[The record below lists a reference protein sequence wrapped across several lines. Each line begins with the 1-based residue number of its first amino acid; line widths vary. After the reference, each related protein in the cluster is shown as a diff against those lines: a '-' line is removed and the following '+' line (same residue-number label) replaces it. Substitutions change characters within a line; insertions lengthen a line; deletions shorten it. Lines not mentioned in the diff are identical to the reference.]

1 MTEDQVF
8 EAIFKAKKYAKS
20 LWNRIIVTT
29 GAGVSVS
36 AGIPDFRS
44 ENGLYSLLKL
54 KYPNVLLK
62 GQELF
67 DASLFK
73 TAEKKEYQAILT

>member
-1 MTEDQVF
+1 M
-8 EAIFKAKKYAKS
+8 
-20 LWNRIIVTT
+20 TT

-36 AGIPDFRS
+36 SGIPDFRS
-44 ENGLYSLLKL
+44 ENGLYQLLKT
-54 KYPNVLLK
+54 KYPNTLLK

-73 TAEKKEYQAILT
+73 SVEKKEYPRFKA